1 MGQPPTSG
9 ASRAQTPSPDS
20 PEASTGQLVGELSE
34 QVTRLV
40 RDEVRLAQAEV
51 TGKAKRLGIGVGL
64 FGVAGLIALFGVA
77 ALIAAAVLALAL
89 VLPAWLAALIVAVV
103 LFVIAGVLA
112 LVGRKNAASATPPL
126 PTEAISSAKADVAAV
141 KQRMSR

>member
-1 MGQPPTSG
+1 MSQPPTSG
-9 ASRAQTPSPDS
+9 ASRAQTPAPD
-20 PEASTGQLVGELSE
+20 PHDASTGQLVGQLSE

-51 TGKAKRLGIGVGL
+51 TGKAKRLGIGAGL
-64 FGVAGLIALFGVA
+64 FGGAGLVALFGLAV
-77 ALIAAAVLALAL
+77 LIAAAILALTL

-103 LFVIAGVLA
+103 LFSIAGVLA
-112 LVGRKNAASATPPL
+112 LVGKKNAASATPPL

-141 KQRMSR
+141 KQGMSR

>member
-9 ASRAQTPSPDS
+9 ASRAQTPSPD
-20 PEASTGQLVGELSE
+20 PHEASTGQLAGQLSE

-51 TGKAKRLGIGVGL
+51 TGKAKRLGIGAGL
-64 FGVAGLIALFGVA
+64 FGGAGLVALYGLA
-77 ALIAAAVLALAL
+77 ALITAAILALAL

-112 LVGRKNAASATPPL
+112 LIGKKNAASATPPL

-141 KQRMSR
+141 KRGMSR

>member
-9 ASRAQTPSPDS
+9 ASSAQTPAPD
-20 PEASTGQLVGELSE
+20 PHDTSTGQLVGQLSE

-51 TGKAKRLGIGVGL
+51 TGKAKRLGIGAGL
-64 FGVAGLIALFGVA
+64 FGGAGLFAVLGLAV
-77 ALIAAAVLALAL
+77 LIAAAILALAL
-89 VLPAWLAALIVAVV
+89 VLPAWLAALVVAVV
-103 LFVIAGVLA
+103 LFAIAGVLA
-112 LVGRKNAASATPPL
+112 LVGKKNAASATPPL

-141 KQRMSR
+141 KQGMSR